1 MDRHSRPW
9 KGERPAGRRL
19 SSMLRA
25 AAIAAAAL
33 CLGNLSGC
41 QILTGVLYMVNGPP
55 RATNP
60 FTKFTKKRLSEN
72 GKRVVVLSS
81 STGAALSEHP
91 SLDVD
96 MIDEVTRRFKIEN
109 VNVVAAPAV
118 SAFVDDIGGIRDE
131 TPLDEIGLKFRA
143 DYIVLLKFEDFG
155 YREANSPTMYRGH
168 ARGKV
173 VAVEMVNAGGSKGK
187 KRAKVIWN
195 IPFDSKFPLN
205 GPITADQEGPDVFQS
220 RYLQKLSQE
229 LALKFCDPP
238 SDGDMF

>member
-1 MDRHSRPW
+1 MDRQSQPW
-9 KGERPAGRRL
+9 NGQTPEGRRL
-19 SSMLRA
+19 RSIWSAMALA
-25 AAIAAAAL
+25 TAAL
-33 CLGNLSGC
+33 CLINLSGC
-41 QILTGVLYMVNGPP
+41 QIVTGVLYMVGGPP

-60 FTKFTKKRLSEN
+60 FTQFTKKRLSEK
-72 GKRVVVLSS
+72 GKTVVVLAS

-109 VNVVAAPAV
+109 INVVSAPAV

-143 DYIVLLKFEDFG
+143 DYIVLFKFEDFG
-155 YREANSPTMYRGH
+155 YREDNSPSMYRGH
-168 ARGKV
+168 ARGKI
-173 VAVEMVNAGGSKGK
+173 VAVEMVDAENSKGK

-195 IPFDSKFPLN
+195 IPFDSKYPLN
-205 GPITADQEGPDVFQS
+205 GPITAEQEGPDVFQS